1 MSRMNLS
8 AWALRHQQFI
18 LFAIVL
24 LFIGGAYSYLHLG
37 QEEDPGFTVRSMVV
51 QTYWPG
57 ATVEQMQEQVTDK
70 LEKKLQSIAEI
81 DFVKSY
87 VEAGQTQL
95 TVTLRDDTPPAAV
108 PEVWY
113 QVRKKIGDM
122 EYTLPQGVKGP
133 FFNDEFGTTFGNIY
147 AITAD
152 GFSYAQMKVF
162 ADTARDAFLRVA
174 DVDQVN
180 ILGAQDERIYV
191 EYSNAKLA
199 TMGIN
204 PDEIVATLKAANGV
218 DPAGIIQTRA
228 EQIQLRVSGD
238 FQSVQSIRNIGIY
251 ANDHI
256 FRLGDVA
263 KVTRGYVD
271 PPSLKMFFNGKPA
284 LGLAI
289 SMRSGGDV
297 LKLGKQLAATAA
309 TLQKEL
315 PVGVEINTVSDQPRV
330 VKAAVGEFTD
340 SLYEAVGIVL
350 LVCFLSLGLRTGFV
364 VALCIPFVLAVTF
377 LVMYLL
383 GIDLQRISL
392 GALIIALGLLVDDAI
407 ISVEMMVL
415 KLEEGWSHVRA
426 ATFAYTA
433 TAFPMLTGTL
443 ITVAGFLPV
452 AIAKSGSAEYTRSLF
467 EVVGISLI
475 VSWFVAVLVTPYLGY
490 KLLPDFKPKP
500 GEATEV
506 YQRPFY
512 RWFRKRVGWCFDH
525 RKLVIGFTVV
535 LFVLSIGLFR
545 FVPKQFFPSSDRP
558 ELMVDLWTPQA
569 ATFGEIERQAAAMQK
584 ALQGDPDIVSITS
597 YVGGG
602 SPRFYLPLN
611 VQTLDNLAELTV
623 MTKGGDEREAVLEK
637 IQHLLDSGFP
647 AVRGRV
653 TRLENGPPVG
663 YPVQFRISGD
673 DGAKLRDIAG
683 QVMEIV
689 RDDPETRGVNMDWGE
704 RVKILKVNIDQDK
717 ARVLGVSSRSVSQAL
732 QASLS
737 GYDITQ
743 YLEGTDSIGVYAR
756 LTAPERTDLNN
767 LKDLRINTRSGQF
780 VPLSQ
785 IATLHLASEDSILW
799 RRNRIPTITVQ
810 ADITSG
816 AEANDV
822 ESDLWSK
829 ITPLAAALPAGYHIE
844 IGGSL
849 ESSQKSQKTISAVM
863 PAVIVIVLFLLM
875 IQLQDMRRMAL
886 VLLTAPLGLIGVTAI
901 LVIFQIPFGFVAM
914 LGTIALFGMIIRNS
928 VILIVQID
936 HALSEGADVRE
947 AIIESTVHRFRPILL
962 TAAAAVLAMVPLTR
976 SVFWGPLAW
985 AIMGGLSVATLLTL
999 LFLPTMCGVWA
1010 SAWKP
1015 KDMADFSDT
1024 PVAETSGDRDA
1035 H

>member
-1 MSRMNLS
+1 MSGMNLS
-8 AWALRHQQFI
+8 AWALKHQQFI
-18 LFAIVL
+18 LFAIIV

-51 QTYWPG
+51 QAYWPG
-57 ATVEQMQEQVTDK
+57 ATIDQMQDQVTDK
-70 LEKKLQSIAEI
+70 LEKKLQSVAEI
-81 DFVKSY
+81 DFIKSY
-87 VEAGQTQL
+87 VEADQTQL
-95 TVTLRDDTPPAAV
+95 TITLRDDVPPSDISQA
-108 PEVWY
+108 WY
-113 QVRKKIGDM
+113 QVRKKIGDIK
-122 EYTLPQGVKGP
+122 YTLPQGVQGP

-152 GFSYAQMKVF
+152 GFSYAQMKDF
-162 ADTARDAFLRVA
+162 ADTARNAFLHVS

-180 ILGAQDERIYV
+180 ILGSQDQRIYI

-199 TMGIN
+199 TLGIN
-204 PDEIVATLKAANGV
+204 PDQIVATLKLVNGV
-218 DPAGIIQTRA
+218 GPAGIIQTRA

-251 ANDHI
+251 VNNHM

-263 KVTRGYVD
+263 DVKRGYVD
-271 PPSLKMFFNGKPA
+271 PPTLKMFFNGKPVV
-284 LGLAI
+284 GLAI

-309 TLQKEL
+309 QLQSQF
-315 PVGVEINTVSDQPRV
+315 PVGVQINTVSDQPRV

-407 ISVEMMVL
+407 IAVEMMVL

-443 ITVAGFLPV
+443 ITVVGFLPV

-490 KLLPDFKPKP
+490 KLLPDFKPKA
-500 GEATEV
+500 GEETEV

-512 RWFRKRVGWCFDH
+512 RWFRKRVTWCLDH
-525 RKLVIGFTVV
+525 RMAVIVFTVV

-545 FVPKQFFPSSDRP
+545 FIPEQFFPSSDRP
-558 ELMVDLWTPQA
+558 ELMVDLWMPQA
-569 ATFGEIERQAAAMQK
+569 ATFDEIAQQAATMQK
-584 ALQGDPDIVSITS
+584 DLQGNPDIVSVTS

-611 VQTLDNLAELTV
+611 VQTLNNLAELVV
-623 MTKGGDEREAVLEK
+623 MTTGHEQREVVLKK
-637 IQHLLDSGFP
+637 IQRLLDTGFP

-663 YPVQFRISGD
+663 YPVQFRISGND
-673 DGAKLRDIAG
+673 EVKLRSVADK
-683 QVMEIV
+683 VMSVV
-689 RDDPETRGVNMDWGE
+689 RAAPDTRGVNMDWGE
-704 RVKILKVNIDQDK
+704 RIKVLKVDIDQDK
-717 ARVLGVSSRSVSQAL
+717 ARVLGVSSKSVSQAL
-732 QASLS
+732 QAALS

-743 YLEGTDSIGVYAR
+743 YLEGTNSIGVYAR

-767 LKDLRINTRSGQF
+767 LKDLRIDTQSGQF
-780 VPLSQ
+780 IPLSQ
-785 IATLHLASEDSILW
+785 IATLQLASEDSIRW

-810 ADITSG
+810 ADITNG
-816 AEANDV
+816 AQGNDV
-822 ESDLWSK
+822 EAALWPK
-829 ITPLAAALPAGYHIE
+829 IEALASALPAGYHVK

-863 PAVIVIVLFLLM
+863 PLVIVIVLFLLM
-875 IQLQDMRRMAL
+875 IQLHDMRRMVL

-901 LVIFQIPFGFVAM
+901 LLIFRIPFGFVAL

-936 HALSEGADVRE
+936 HALAEGASVRE
-947 AIIESTVHRFRPILL
+947 AVIESTVHRFRPILL
-962 TAAAAVLAMVPLTR
+962 TAAAAVLAMIPLAR

-999 LFLPTMCGVWA
+999 LFLPTICAVWA
-1010 SAWKP
+1010 GAWKP
-1015 KDMADFSDT
+1015 KDLAAFADA
-1024 PVAETSGDRDA
+1024 PPAENSGDNRA
-1035 H
+1035 R